1 MVTTDDAAARPLDR
15 RFFGQPWGL
24 ATLFSIETWERFSFY
39 GMQAILAY
47 YLYYTVAQGGLGLD
61 RSSATS
67 IVGAYGGLVYLSTI
81 VGAWLADRVLGA
93 DRTLLTG
100 AVVIMAGHISLALL
114 PGLWGVGIG
123 LVLVAFG
130 SGALKT
136 SATTMVGGL
145 YEPGDRRR
153 DAGFSLYYMGVNLG
167 GFLGPLATGAA
178 QRGAGFHL
186 GFGLA
191 AIGMGVGLIGYVAMR
206 GSLRGLGD
214 GVPDPLPRS
223 QRRRWIVTAVVAV
236 VAVGAAA
243 AGGWLRA
250 DRLAT
255 VVAVVTALA
264 ALGLFAV
271 ILRSAHVDATERRR
285 VVAFIPLFGASVV
298 FWSLYQQQFTTVAV
312 YADERLNRSIGGWEV
327 PASWVQSINPVFII
341 VFAGVFAALWT
352 ALGSAQPSAPAK
364 FALGTGLMGVAFLC
378 FLPMSGGGPGSAPLL
393 GLVGILL
400 LFTFAELLLSP
411 VGLSLATRLAPRA
424 FTSQMVALFFLSVAL
439 GTALSGVLARWY
451 SADSE
456 VPYFLTLG
464 LASLAVAGLVAAATP
479 WIRRGMGEA

>member
-1 MVTTDDAAARPLDR
+1 MTTDDAAARPLDR